1 MARQRRHATRRRRR
15 GRFSGLYR
23 VVSALAVAIALI
35 VACVVFFRINE
46 VTVAGNQRYTVQE
59 IIEASG
65 IQEGDNLI
73 ALSKSRVAGNLIA
86 RLPYVRSV
94 SIDRLLPDEV
104 LITVTEHVAAAAV
117 SDGEEWW
124 YIATQ
129 GKLLEQVSGPGEV
142 MTITGLTAQDPILS
156 DTLRVPE
163 EEESTLSYVLSL
175 LEELSAREMLAD
187 CTALDCTAATS
198 ITLSY
203 DIYRVELPR
212 RPDYGQY
219 LALFQA
225 ALDSE
230 ELPQGVPGTFDL
242 TIQDGRA
249 YFQPD
254 HDTGSDGE

>member
-1 MARQRRHATRRRRR
+1 M
-15 GRFSGLYR
+15 
-23 VVSALAVAIALI
+23 
-35 VACVVFFRINE
+35 
-46 VTVAGNQRYTVQE
+46 
-59 IIEASG
+59 
-65 IQEGDNLI
+65 
-73 ALSKSRVAGNLIA
+73 
-86 RLPYVRSV
+86 
-94 SIDRLLPDEV
+94 
-104 LITVTEHVAAAAV
+104 TEHVAAAAV